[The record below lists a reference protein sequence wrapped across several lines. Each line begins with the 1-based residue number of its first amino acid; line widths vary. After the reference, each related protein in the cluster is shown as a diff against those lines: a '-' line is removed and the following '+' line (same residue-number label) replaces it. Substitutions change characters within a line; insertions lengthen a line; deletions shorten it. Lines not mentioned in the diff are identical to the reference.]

1 MRCDSCERET
11 YTERIPLL
19 SIRSIR
25 TDRHTAYTERYGAG
39 VLDNPQWNIELGKV
53 ASILVSDIIKTSI
66 ISIIKTSNIYSQLVS
81 QILELQSVKL
91 QCVYKRH
98 GPFPVGHGLHQ
109 ARVIFPACPPDLIM
123 HMLSL
128 YFKVFLISW
137 QTFTS
142 LVDGLCLK
150 KCLERKHHQILT
162 ESWLSLNVCSLKRFW
177 CS

>member
-128 YFKVFLISW
+128 YFKVFLISGRHSHLW
-137 QTFTS
+137 
-142 LVDGLCLK
+142 
-150 KCLERKHHQILT
+150 
-162 ESWLSLNVCSLKRFW
+162 WMVCVWRSVWRGNTIR
-177 CS
+177 S